1 VFFRQIVDAGLS
13 QYAYLIG
20 CQRTGDALLVDPERD
35 IDRYDRVARDE
46 GFRIT
51 TVAETHIHA
60 DFLSGAREYAERA
73 DVRIVLSKAGPPE
86 WQYAWTGAGHAS
98 YLLVGHGDR
107 FRVGG
112 IEIEVRHTP
121 GHTPEHVV
129 FVVTDRGSGA
139 DSPIGVA
146 TGDFLFVGD
155 VGRPDLL
162 ESAAGLVGTM
172 APAAAQL
179 RSSLQGVAA
188 WPDFL
193 QVWPG
198 HGAGSACGKSL
209 GAIPVSTVGY
219 ERRFNGALSLAVD
232 RPDAFVDAVL
242 EGQPEPPPYFARM
255 KRLNRDG
262 VPLLAGLPSPP
273 RLDVSQLVADP
284 SLTVLDARPDRA
296 AFMAAHLPGSL
307 YAPARHLTAAAGAYV
322 DADQTVALLCAPDE
336 VDGLVRQLLRIGVDG
351 VAGWTAVEDFDRW
364 RLDGGTTASI
374 ERLSF
379 ADATL
384 PSKVSVWLDVR
395 GATEYAEGHVGG
407 AINVAQGRLALE
419 HDRIPQGRPLTVHC
433 ATGGRAALASAY
445 LARRGFEVRY
455 VDDDF
460 ARWSQQSLA
469 PITRAPR

>member
-60 DFLSGAREYAERA
+60 DFLSGAREYAGRD

-86 WQYAWTGAGHAS
+86 WQYGWVGTGHAA

-139 DSPIGVA
+139 DSPIGVL

-162 ESAAGLVGTM
+162 ESAAGIAGAM
-172 APAAAQL
+172 GPAAAQL
-179 RSSLQGVAA
+179 RTSLQHVAA

-209 GAIPVSTVGY
+209 GAVPTSTVGY
-219 ERRFNGALSLAVD
+219 ERRFNGALALAVD
-232 RPDAFVDAVL
+232 QPGAFVDAVL
-242 EGQPEPPPYFARM
+242 SGQPEPPPYFARM

-262 VPLLAGLPSPP
+262 VPLLGDVPVPP
-273 RLDVSQLVADP
+273 RLDVAAVVADR
-284 SLTVLDARPDRA
+284 SLVVLDARPDRA

-307 YAPARHLTAAAGAYV
+307 YAPVRHLTAAAGAYV
-322 DADQTVALLCAPDE
+322 DADQSVALLCAPDDI
-336 VDGLVRQLLRIGVDG
+336 DGLVRQLVRIGLDR
-351 VAGWTAVEDFDRW
+351 VAGWVDVEDFDRW
-364 RLDGGTTASI
+364 RLSGGTTASI

-379 ADATL
+379 AGTTP

-395 GATEYAEGHVGG
+395 GAAEFAEGHADG
-407 AINVAQGRLALE
+407 AINVAQARLAVE
-419 HDRIPQGRPLTVHC
+419 YERIPKGTPLTVHC

-460 ARWSQQSLA
+460 ARWSQQSVQPVA
-469 PITRAPR
+469 RAPR